1 MDEPCSALDPIA
13 TARVEELIDEL
24 KSKYTIVVVTHNMHQ
39 AARISQ
45 RTAFFHLGKLIEFDE
60 TDKIFTS
67 PSEQKLLMIIL
78 LVDTIIKEKNM
89 IEIHDHISSSF
100 NNELSVL
107 DDSLIEMGSNL
118 EKMFEE
124 TLLAI
129 NEKDEAL
136 AKVISSDKN
145 IDELEISV
153 ISQIQTLIAKRQPV
167 GVDLRVLVGCTR
179 IAGYMERI
187 GDLLSSICKRVVI
200 LIEHSV
206 EKEKEE
212 LIKLSTAVNNL
223 FKLSL
228 NAFAKK
234 ISSLQKKLNE
244 DIDIDKLY
252 KGFFNSLLEKMSK
265 DSKLAVPGTHM
276 LFISKILN
284 VLVIMPLT

>member
-1 MDEPCSALDPIA
+1 
-13 TARVEELIDEL
+13 
-24 KSKYTIVVVTHNMHQ
+24 
-39 AARISQ
+39 
-45 RTAFFHLGKLIEFDE
+45 
-60 TDKIFTS
+60 
-67 PSEQKLLMIIL
+67 
-78 LVDTIIKEKNM
+78 M

-136 AKVISSDKN
+136 AKKVISSDKN

-234 ISSLQKKLNE
+234 DFELAEKVRNE

-265 DSKLAVPGTHM
+265 DSKIAVPGTHM
-276 LFISKILN
+276 LFISKNLERIGDHATN
-284 VLVIMPLT
+284 VAETITYMASGEIKVEPRPKIN

>member
-1 MDEPCSALDPIA
+1 
-13 TARVEELIDEL
+13 
-24 KSKYTIVVVTHNMHQ
+24 
-39 AARISQ
+39 
-45 RTAFFHLGKLIEFDE
+45 
-60 TDKIFTS
+60 
-67 PSEQKLLMIIL
+67 
-78 LVDTIIKEKNM
+78 M

-129 NEKDEAL
+129 NEKDETL
-136 AKVISSDKN
+136 AKKVISNDKN

-167 GVDLRVLVGCTR
+167 GVDLRILVGCTR

-212 LIKLSTAVNNL
+212 LIKLSTAVNKL

-234 ISSLQKKLNE
+234 DFELAIKVRNE
-244 DIDIDKLY
+244 DVDIDKLY

-276 LFISKILN
+276 LFISKNLERIGDHATN
-284 VLVIMPLT
+284 VAETITYMASGEIKVEPRPKIN

>member
-1 MDEPCSALDPIA
+1 
-13 TARVEELIDEL
+13 
-24 KSKYTIVVVTHNMHQ
+24 
-39 AARISQ
+39 
-45 RTAFFHLGKLIEFDE
+45 
-60 TDKIFTS
+60 
-67 PSEQKLLMIIL
+67 
-78 LVDTIIKEKNM
+78 M

-136 AKVISSDKN
+136 AKKVISSDKN

-234 ISSLQKKLNE
+234 DFELAEKVRNE
-244 DIDIDKLY
+244 DVDIDKLY
-252 KGFFNSLLEKMSK
+252 KRFFNSLLEKMSK

-276 LFISKILN
+276 LFISKNLERIGDHATN
-284 VLVIMPLT
+284 VAETITYMASGEIKIEPRPKIN

>member
-1 MDEPCSALDPIA
+1 
-13 TARVEELIDEL
+13 
-24 KSKYTIVVVTHNMHQ
+24 
-39 AARISQ
+39 
-45 RTAFFHLGKLIEFDE
+45 
-60 TDKIFTS
+60 
-67 PSEQKLLMIIL
+67 
-78 LVDTIIKEKNM
+78 M

-136 AKVISSDKN
+136 AKKVISSDKN

-234 ISSLQKKLNE
+234 DFELAEKVRNE

-265 DSKLAVPGTHM
+265 DSKLAVPGTLM
-276 LFISKILN
+276 LFISKNLERIGDHATN
-284 VLVIMPLT
+284 VAETITYMASGEIKVEPRPKIN

>member
-1 MDEPCSALDPIA
+1 
-13 TARVEELIDEL
+13 
-24 KSKYTIVVVTHNMHQ
+24 
-39 AARISQ
+39 
-45 RTAFFHLGKLIEFDE
+45 
-60 TDKIFTS
+60 
-67 PSEQKLLMIIL
+67 
-78 LVDTIIKEKNM
+78 M

-136 AKVISSDKN
+136 AKKVISSDKN

-234 ISSLQKKLNE
+234 DFELAEKVRNE

-276 LFISKILN
+276 LFISKNLERIGDHATN
-284 VLVIMPLT
+284 VAETITYMAVSYTHLTLPTKRIV

>member
-1 MDEPCSALDPIA
+1 
-13 TARVEELIDEL
+13 
-24 KSKYTIVVVTHNMHQ
+24 
-39 AARISQ
+39 
-45 RTAFFHLGKLIEFDE
+45 
-60 TDKIFTS
+60 
-67 PSEQKLLMIIL
+67 
-78 LVDTIIKEKNM
+78 M

-136 AKVISSDKN
+136 AKKVISSDKN

-167 GVDLRVLVGCTR
+167 GVDLRVLVGSTR

-234 ISSLQKKLNE
+234 DFELAEKVRNE

-276 LFISKILN
+276 LFISKNLERIGDHATN
-284 VLVIMPLT
+284 VAETITYMASGEIKVEPRPKIN

>member
-1 MDEPCSALDPIA
+1 
-13 TARVEELIDEL
+13 
-24 KSKYTIVVVTHNMHQ
+24 
-39 AARISQ
+39 
-45 RTAFFHLGKLIEFDE
+45 
-60 TDKIFTS
+60 
-67 PSEQKLLMIIL
+67 
-78 LVDTIIKEKNM
+78 M

-136 AKVISSDKN
+136 AKKVISSDKN

-234 ISSLQKKLNE
+234 DFELAEQVRNE
-244 DIDIDKLY
+244 DVDIDKLY

-276 LFISKILN
+276 LFISKNLERIGDHATN
-284 VLVIMPLT
+284 VAETITYMASGEIKIEPRPKIN

>member
-1 MDEPCSALDPIA
+1 
-13 TARVEELIDEL
+13 
-24 KSKYTIVVVTHNMHQ
+24 
-39 AARISQ
+39 
-45 RTAFFHLGKLIEFDE
+45 
-60 TDKIFTS
+60 
-67 PSEQKLLMIIL
+67 
-78 LVDTIIKEKNM
+78 M

-129 NEKDEAL
+129 NEKDETL
-136 AKVISSDKN
+136 AKKVISNDKN

-167 GVDLRVLVGCTR
+167 GVDLRILVGCTR

-212 LIKLSTAVNNL
+212 LIKLSTAVNKL

-234 ISSLQKKLNE
+234 DFELAEKVRNE

-276 LFISKILN
+276 LFISKNLERIGDHATN
-284 VLVIMPLT
+284 VAETITYMASGEIKVEPRPKIN

>member
-1 MDEPCSALDPIA
+1 
-13 TARVEELIDEL
+13 
-24 KSKYTIVVVTHNMHQ
+24 
-39 AARISQ
+39 
-45 RTAFFHLGKLIEFDE
+45 
-60 TDKIFTS
+60 
-67 PSEQKLLMIIL
+67 
-78 LVDTIIKEKNM
+78 M

-136 AKVISSDKN
+136 AKKVISSDKN

-234 ISSLQKKLNE
+234 DFELAEKVRNE

-252 KGFFNSLLEKMSK
+252 KGFFNSILEKMSK

-276 LFISKILN
+276 LFISKNLERIGDHATN
-284 VLVIMPLT
+284 VAETITYMASGEIKIEPRPKIN

>member
-1 MDEPCSALDPIA
+1 
-13 TARVEELIDEL
+13 
-24 KSKYTIVVVTHNMHQ
+24 
-39 AARISQ
+39 
-45 RTAFFHLGKLIEFDE
+45 
-60 TDKIFTS
+60 
-67 PSEQKLLMIIL
+67 
-78 LVDTIIKEKNM
+78 M

-136 AKVISSDKN
+136 AKKVISSDKN

-234 ISSLQKKLNE
+234 DFELAEKVRNE

-276 LFISKILN
+276 LFISKNLERIGDHATN
-284 VLVIMPLT
+284 IAETITYMASGEIKVEPRPKIN

>member
-1 MDEPCSALDPIA
+1 
-13 TARVEELIDEL
+13 
-24 KSKYTIVVVTHNMHQ
+24 
-39 AARISQ
+39 
-45 RTAFFHLGKLIEFDE
+45 
-60 TDKIFTS
+60 
-67 PSEQKLLMIIL
+67 
-78 LVDTIIKEKNM
+78 M

-129 NEKDEAL
+129 NEKDETL
-136 AKVISSDKN
+136 AKKVISYDKK
-145 IDELEISV
+145 IDDLEISV

-212 LIKLSTAVNNL
+212 LIKLSTAVNKL

-234 ISSLQKKLNE
+234 DFELAEKVRNE

-276 LFISKILN
+276 LFISKNLERIGDHATN
-284 VLVIMPLT
+284 VAETITYMASGEIKIEPRPKIN

>member
-1 MDEPCSALDPIA
+1 
-13 TARVEELIDEL
+13 
-24 KSKYTIVVVTHNMHQ
+24 
-39 AARISQ
+39 
-45 RTAFFHLGKLIEFDE
+45 
-60 TDKIFTS
+60 
-67 PSEQKLLMIIL
+67 
-78 LVDTIIKEKNM
+78 M

-136 AKVISSDKN
+136 AKKVISSDKN

-234 ISSLQKKLNE
+234 DFELAEKVRNE

-276 LFISKILN
+276 LFISKNLERIGDHATN
-284 VLVIMPLT
+284 VAEKITYMASGEIKVEPRPKIN

>member
-1 MDEPCSALDPIA
+1 
-13 TARVEELIDEL
+13 
-24 KSKYTIVVVTHNMHQ
+24 
-39 AARISQ
+39 
-45 RTAFFHLGKLIEFDE
+45 
-60 TDKIFTS
+60 
-67 PSEQKLLMIIL
+67 
-78 LVDTIIKEKNM
+78 M

-129 NEKDEAL
+129 NEKDETL
-136 AKVISSDKN
+136 AKKVISNDKN

-167 GVDLRVLVGCTR
+167 GVDLRILVGCTR

-212 LIKLSTAVNNL
+212 LIKLSTAVNKL

-234 ISSLQKKLNE
+234 DFELAEKVRNE
-244 DIDIDKLY
+244 DVDIDKLY
-252 KGFFNSLLEKMSK
+252 KEFFNSLLEKMSK

-276 LFISKILN
+276 LFISKNLERIGDHATN
-284 VLVIMPLT
+284 VAETITYMASGEIKVEPRPKIN

>member
-1 MDEPCSALDPIA
+1 
-13 TARVEELIDEL
+13 
-24 KSKYTIVVVTHNMHQ
+24 
-39 AARISQ
+39 
-45 RTAFFHLGKLIEFDE
+45 
-60 TDKIFTS
+60 
-67 PSEQKLLMIIL
+67 
-78 LVDTIIKEKNM
+78 M

-107 DDSLIEMGSNL
+107 DDSLIEMGSKL

-136 AKVISSDKN
+136 AKKVISSDKN

-234 ISSLQKKLNE
+234 DFELAEKVRNE

-276 LFISKILN
+276 LFISKNLERIGDHATN
-284 VLVIMPLT
+284 VAETITYMASGEIKVEPRPKIN

>member
-1 MDEPCSALDPIA
+1 
-13 TARVEELIDEL
+13 
-24 KSKYTIVVVTHNMHQ
+24 
-39 AARISQ
+39 
-45 RTAFFHLGKLIEFDE
+45 
-60 TDKIFTS
+60 
-67 PSEQKLLMIIL
+67 
-78 LVDTIIKEKNM
+78 M

-136 AKVISSDKN
+136 AKKVISSDKN

-212 LIKLSTAVNNL
+212 LIILSTAVNKL

-234 ISSLQKKLNE
+234 DFELAEKVRNE

-276 LFISKILN
+276 LFISKNLERIGDHATN
-284 VLVIMPLT
+284 VAETITYMASGEIKVEPRPKIN

>member
-1 MDEPCSALDPIA
+1 
-13 TARVEELIDEL
+13 
-24 KSKYTIVVVTHNMHQ
+24 
-39 AARISQ
+39 
-45 RTAFFHLGKLIEFDE
+45 
-60 TDKIFTS
+60 
-67 PSEQKLLMIIL
+67 
-78 LVDTIIKEKNM
+78 M

-136 AKVISSDKN
+136 AKKVISNDKN

-167 GVDLRVLVGCTR
+167 GVDLRILVGCTR

-212 LIKLSTAVNNL
+212 LIKLSTAVNKL

-234 ISSLQKKLNE
+234 DFKLAEKVRNE
-244 DIDIDKLY
+244 DVDIDKLY
-252 KGFFNSLLEKMSK
+252 KEFFNSLLEKMSR

-276 LFISKILN
+276 LFISKNLERIGDHATN
-284 VLVIMPLT
+284 VAETITYMASGEIKVEPRPKIN

>member
-1 MDEPCSALDPIA
+1 
-13 TARVEELIDEL
+13 
-24 KSKYTIVVVTHNMHQ
+24 
-39 AARISQ
+39 
-45 RTAFFHLGKLIEFDE
+45 
-60 TDKIFTS
+60 
-67 PSEQKLLMIIL
+67 
-78 LVDTIIKEKNM
+78 M

-129 NEKDEAL
+129 NEKDETL
-136 AKVISSDKN
+136 AKKVISSDKN

-234 ISSLQKKLNE
+234 DFELAEKVRNE
-244 DIDIDKLY
+244 DVDIDKLY

-276 LFISKILN
+276 LFISKNLERIGDHATN
-284 VLVIMPLT
+284 VAETITYMASGEIKIEPRPKIN

>member
-1 MDEPCSALDPIA
+1 
-13 TARVEELIDEL
+13 
-24 KSKYTIVVVTHNMHQ
+24 
-39 AARISQ
+39 
-45 RTAFFHLGKLIEFDE
+45 
-60 TDKIFTS
+60 
-67 PSEQKLLMIIL
+67 
-78 LVDTIIKEKNM
+78 M

-136 AKVISSDKN
+136 ATRVISNDKS

-167 GVDLRVLVGCTR
+167 GVDLRILVGCTR

-212 LIKLSTAVNNL
+212 LIKLSIAVNNL

-234 ISSLQKKLNE
+234 DFELAEKVRNE
-244 DIDIDKLY
+244 DVDIDKLY

-276 LFISKILN
+276 LFISKNLERIGDHATN
-284 VLVIMPLT
+284 VAETITYMASGEIKIEPRPKIN

>member
-1 MDEPCSALDPIA
+1 
-13 TARVEELIDEL
+13 
-24 KSKYTIVVVTHNMHQ
+24 
-39 AARISQ
+39 
-45 RTAFFHLGKLIEFDE
+45 
-60 TDKIFTS
+60 
-67 PSEQKLLMIIL
+67 
-78 LVDTIIKEKNM
+78 M

-136 AKVISSDKN
+136 AKKVISSDKN

-179 IAGYMERI
+179 TAGYMERI

-234 ISSLQKKLNE
+234 DFELAEKVRNE

-276 LFISKILN
+276 LFISKNLERIGDHATN
-284 VLVIMPLT
+284 VAETITYMASGEIKVEPRPKIN

>member
-1 MDEPCSALDPIA
+1 
-13 TARVEELIDEL
+13 
-24 KSKYTIVVVTHNMHQ
+24 
-39 AARISQ
+39 
-45 RTAFFHLGKLIEFDE
+45 
-60 TDKIFTS
+60 
-67 PSEQKLLMIIL
+67 
-78 LVDTIIKEKNM
+78 M
-89 IEIHDHISSSF
+89 IETHDHISSSF

-129 NEKDEAL
+129 NEKDETL
-136 AKVISSDKN
+136 AKKVISYDKN
-145 IDELEISV
+145 IDDLEISV

-187 GDLLSSICKRVVI
+187 GDLLSSICKRVII

-212 LIKLSTAVNNL
+212 LINLSTAVNKL

-234 ISSLQKKLNE
+234 DFELAEKVRNE
-244 DIDIDKLY
+244 DVDIDKLY
-252 KGFFNSLLEKMSK
+252 KGFFNSLLEKMSQ
-265 DSKLAVPGTHM
+265 DANLAVPGTHM
-276 LFISKILN
+276 LFISKNLERIGDHATN
-284 VLVIMPLT
+284 VAETITYMASGEIKIEPRPKIN

>member
-1 MDEPCSALDPIA
+1 
-13 TARVEELIDEL
+13 
-24 KSKYTIVVVTHNMHQ
+24 
-39 AARISQ
+39 
-45 RTAFFHLGKLIEFDE
+45 
-60 TDKIFTS
+60 
-67 PSEQKLLMIIL
+67 
-78 LVDTIIKEKNM
+78 M

-124 TLLAI
+124 TLLAL

-136 AKVISSDKN
+136 AKKVISNDKN

-167 GVDLRVLVGCTR
+167 GVDLRILVGCTR

-187 GDLLSSICKRVVI
+187 GDLLSSICKRIVI

-212 LIKLSTAVNNL
+212 LIKLSTAVNKL

-234 ISSLQKKLNE
+234 DFELAEKVRNE

-276 LFISKILN
+276 LFISKNLERIGDHATN
-284 VLVIMPLT
+284 VAETITYMASGEIKVEPRPKIN

>member
-1 MDEPCSALDPIA
+1 
-13 TARVEELIDEL
+13 
-24 KSKYTIVVVTHNMHQ
+24 
-39 AARISQ
+39 
-45 RTAFFHLGKLIEFDE
+45 
-60 TDKIFTS
+60 
-67 PSEQKLLMIIL
+67 
-78 LVDTIIKEKNM
+78 M

-136 AKVISSDKN
+136 AKKVISSDKN

-234 ISSLQKKLNE
+234 DFELAEKVRNE

-252 KGFFNSLLEKMSK
+252 NGFFNSLLEKMSK

-276 LFISKILN
+276 LFISKNLERIGDHATN
-284 VLVIMPLT
+284 VAETITYMASGEIKVEPRPKIN

>member
-1 MDEPCSALDPIA
+1 
-13 TARVEELIDEL
+13 
-24 KSKYTIVVVTHNMHQ
+24 
-39 AARISQ
+39 
-45 RTAFFHLGKLIEFDE
+45 
-60 TDKIFTS
+60 
-67 PSEQKLLMIIL
+67 
-78 LVDTIIKEKNM
+78 M

-136 AKVISSDKN
+136 AKKVISSDKN
-145 IDELEISV
+145 IDELEISA

-234 ISSLQKKLNE
+234 DFELAEKVRNE

-276 LFISKILN
+276 LFISKNLERIGDHATN
-284 VLVIMPLT
+284 VAETITYMASGEIKVEPRPKIN

>member
-1 MDEPCSALDPIA
+1 
-13 TARVEELIDEL
+13 
-24 KSKYTIVVVTHNMHQ
+24 
-39 AARISQ
+39 
-45 RTAFFHLGKLIEFDE
+45 
-60 TDKIFTS
+60 
-67 PSEQKLLMIIL
+67 
-78 LVDTIIKEKNM
+78 M

-129 NEKDEAL
+129 NEKDETL
-136 AKVISSDKN
+136 AKKVISNDKN

-167 GVDLRVLVGCTR
+167 GVDLRILVGCTR

-234 ISSLQKKLNE
+234 DFELAEKVRNE

-276 LFISKILN
+276 LFISKNLERIGDHATN
-284 VLVIMPLT
+284 VAETITYMASGEIKIEPRPKIN

>member
-1 MDEPCSALDPIA
+1 
-13 TARVEELIDEL
+13 
-24 KSKYTIVVVTHNMHQ
+24 
-39 AARISQ
+39 
-45 RTAFFHLGKLIEFDE
+45 
-60 TDKIFTS
+60 
-67 PSEQKLLMIIL
+67 
-78 LVDTIIKEKNM
+78 M

-124 TLLAI
+124 TLLAL

-136 AKVISSDKN
+136 AKKVISNDKN

-167 GVDLRVLVGCTR
+167 GVDLRILVGCTR

-187 GDLLSSICKRVVI
+187 GDLLSSICKRIVI

-212 LIKLSTAVNNL
+212 LIKLSTAVNKL

-234 ISSLQKKLNE
+234 DFELAEKVRNE
-244 DIDIDKLY
+244 DVDIDKLY

-265 DSKLAVPGTHM
+265 DSKLAIPGTHM
-276 LFISKILN
+276 LFISKNLERIGDHATN
-284 VLVIMPLT
+284 VAETITYMASGEIKIEPRPKIN

>member
-1 MDEPCSALDPIA
+1 
-13 TARVEELIDEL
+13 
-24 KSKYTIVVVTHNMHQ
+24 
-39 AARISQ
+39 
-45 RTAFFHLGKLIEFDE
+45 
-60 TDKIFTS
+60 
-67 PSEQKLLMIIL
+67 
-78 LVDTIIKEKNM
+78 M

-136 AKVISSDKN
+136 AKKVISSDKN

-212 LIKLSTAVNNL
+212 LIKLSTAVNKL

-234 ISSLQKKLNE
+234 DFELAEKVRNE
-244 DIDIDKLY
+244 DVDIDKLY

-276 LFISKILN
+276 LFISKNLERIGDHATN
-284 VLVIMPLT
+284 VAETITYMASGEIKVEPRPKIN

>member
-1 MDEPCSALDPIA
+1 
-13 TARVEELIDEL
+13 
-24 KSKYTIVVVTHNMHQ
+24 
-39 AARISQ
+39 
-45 RTAFFHLGKLIEFDE
+45 
-60 TDKIFTS
+60 
-67 PSEQKLLMIIL
+67 
-78 LVDTIIKEKNM
+78 M

-124 TLLAI
+124 TLLAL

-136 AKVISSDKN
+136 AKKVISNDKN

-167 GVDLRVLVGCTR
+167 GVDLRILVGCTR

-212 LIKLSTAVNNL
+212 LIKLSTAVNKL

-234 ISSLQKKLNE
+234 DFELAEKVRNE
-244 DIDIDKLY
+244 DVDIDKLY

-265 DSKLAVPGTHM
+265 DSKLAIPGTHM
-276 LFISKILN
+276 LFISKNLERIGDHATN
-284 VLVIMPLT
+284 VAETITYMASGEIKVEPRPKIN

>member
-1 MDEPCSALDPIA
+1 
-13 TARVEELIDEL
+13 
-24 KSKYTIVVVTHNMHQ
+24 
-39 AARISQ
+39 
-45 RTAFFHLGKLIEFDE
+45 
-60 TDKIFTS
+60 
-67 PSEQKLLMIIL
+67 
-78 LVDTIIKEKNM
+78 M

-136 AKVISSDKN
+136 AKKVISSDKN

-187 GDLLSSICKRVVI
+187 GDLLSTICKRVVI

-234 ISSLQKKLNE
+234 DFELAEKVRNE

-276 LFISKILN
+276 LFISKNLERIGDHATN
-284 VLVIMPLT
+284 VAETITYMASGEIKVEPRPKIN

>member
-1 MDEPCSALDPIA
+1 
-13 TARVEELIDEL
+13 
-24 KSKYTIVVVTHNMHQ
+24 
-39 AARISQ
+39 
-45 RTAFFHLGKLIEFDE
+45 
-60 TDKIFTS
+60 
-67 PSEQKLLMIIL
+67 
-78 LVDTIIKEKNM
+78 M

-136 AKVISSDKN
+136 AKKVISSDKK

-234 ISSLQKKLNE
+234 DFELAEKVRNE

-276 LFISKILN
+276 LFISKNLERIGDHATN
-284 VLVIMPLT
+284 VAETITYMASGEIKVEPRPKIN

>member
-1 MDEPCSALDPIA
+1 
-13 TARVEELIDEL
+13 
-24 KSKYTIVVVTHNMHQ
+24 
-39 AARISQ
+39 
-45 RTAFFHLGKLIEFDE
+45 
-60 TDKIFTS
+60 
-67 PSEQKLLMIIL
+67 
-78 LVDTIIKEKNM
+78 M

-136 AKVISSDKN
+136 AKKVISNDKN

-234 ISSLQKKLNE
+234 DFELAEKVRNE
-244 DIDIDKLY
+244 DVDIDKLY

-276 LFISKILN
+276 LFISKNLERIGDHATN
-284 VLVIMPLT
+284 VAETITYMASGEIKVEPRPKIN

>member
-1 MDEPCSALDPIA
+1 
-13 TARVEELIDEL
+13 
-24 KSKYTIVVVTHNMHQ
+24 
-39 AARISQ
+39 
-45 RTAFFHLGKLIEFDE
+45 
-60 TDKIFTS
+60 
-67 PSEQKLLMIIL
+67 
-78 LVDTIIKEKNM
+78 M

-136 AKVISSDKN
+136 AKKVISSDKN

-228 NAFAKK
+228 NAFAKQPFQLAETA
-234 ISSLQKKLNE
+234 SNE

-276 LFISKILN
+276 LFISKNLERIGDHATN
-284 VLVIMPLT
+284 VAETITYMASGEIKVEPRPKIN

>member
-1 MDEPCSALDPIA
+1 
-13 TARVEELIDEL
+13 
-24 KSKYTIVVVTHNMHQ
+24 
-39 AARISQ
+39 
-45 RTAFFHLGKLIEFDE
+45 
-60 TDKIFTS
+60 
-67 PSEQKLLMIIL
+67 
-78 LVDTIIKEKNM
+78 M

-136 AKVISSDKN
+136 AKKVISNDKN

-167 GVDLRVLVGCTR
+167 GVDLRILVGCTR

-212 LIKLSTAVNNL
+212 LIQLSTAVNKL

-234 ISSLQKKLNE
+234 DFELAEKVRNE
-244 DIDIDKLY
+244 DVDIDKLY

-276 LFISKILN
+276 LFISKNLERIGDHATN
-284 VLVIMPLT
+284 VAETITYMASGEIKIEPRPKIN

>member
-1 MDEPCSALDPIA
+1 
-13 TARVEELIDEL
+13 
-24 KSKYTIVVVTHNMHQ
+24 
-39 AARISQ
+39 
-45 RTAFFHLGKLIEFDE
+45 
-60 TDKIFTS
+60 
-67 PSEQKLLMIIL
+67 
-78 LVDTIIKEKNM
+78 M

-136 AKVISSDKN
+136 AKKVISSDKN

-234 ISSLQKKLNE
+234 DFELAEKVRNE

-265 DSKLAVPGTHM
+265 ASKLAVPGTHM
-276 LFISKILN
+276 LFISKNLERIGDHATN
-284 VLVIMPLT
+284 VAETITYMASGEIKVEPRPKIN

>member
-1 MDEPCSALDPIA
+1 
-13 TARVEELIDEL
+13 
-24 KSKYTIVVVTHNMHQ
+24 
-39 AARISQ
+39 
-45 RTAFFHLGKLIEFDE
+45 
-60 TDKIFTS
+60 
-67 PSEQKLLMIIL
+67 
-78 LVDTIIKEKNM
+78 M

-136 AKVISSDKN
+136 AKKVISSDKN

-212 LIKLSTAVNNL
+212 LIKLSTAVNKL

-234 ISSLQKKLNE
+234 DFELAEKVRNE

-276 LFISKILN
+276 LFISKNLERIGDHATN
-284 VLVIMPLT
+284 VAETITYMASGEIKVEPRPKIT

>member
-1 MDEPCSALDPIA
+1 
-13 TARVEELIDEL
+13 
-24 KSKYTIVVVTHNMHQ
+24 
-39 AARISQ
+39 
-45 RTAFFHLGKLIEFDE
+45 
-60 TDKIFTS
+60 
-67 PSEQKLLMIIL
+67 
-78 LVDTIIKEKNM
+78 M

-129 NEKDEAL
+129 NEKDETL
-136 AKVISSDKN
+136 AKKVISNDKN

-167 GVDLRVLVGCTR
+167 GVDLRVLVGRTR

-234 ISSLQKKLNE
+234 DFELAEKVRNE

-276 LFISKILN
+276 LFISKNLERIGDHATN
-284 VLVIMPLT
+284 VAETITYMASGEIKVEPRPKIN

>member
-1 MDEPCSALDPIA
+1 
-13 TARVEELIDEL
+13 
-24 KSKYTIVVVTHNMHQ
+24 
-39 AARISQ
+39 
-45 RTAFFHLGKLIEFDE
+45 
-60 TDKIFTS
+60 
-67 PSEQKLLMIIL
+67 
-78 LVDTIIKEKNM
+78 M

-118 EKMFEE
+118 EKMFAE

-136 AKVISSDKN
+136 AKKVISNDKN

-234 ISSLQKKLNE
+234 DFELAEKVRNE

-276 LFISKILN
+276 LFISKNLERIGDHATN
-284 VLVIMPLT
+284 VAETITYMASGEIKVEPRPKIN